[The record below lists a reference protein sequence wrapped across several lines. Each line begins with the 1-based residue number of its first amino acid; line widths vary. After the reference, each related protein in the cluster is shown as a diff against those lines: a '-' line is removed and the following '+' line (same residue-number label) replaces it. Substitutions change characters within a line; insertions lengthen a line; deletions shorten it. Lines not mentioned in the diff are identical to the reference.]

1 MASHLWS
8 PARLETGTRPSK
20 AKPNHTAERARRRE
34 GACMTMRA
42 SEVNL
47 VAPGWAASRELCHSR
62 RVLNP
67 AKTMED
73 DVGKGIL
80 LWLVGVP
87 IPVIILLFACHV
99 IH

>member
-1 MASHLWS
+1 MAIQ
-8 PARLETGTRPSK
+8 AR
-20 AKPNHTAERARRRE
+20 
-34 GACMTMRA
+34 
-42 SEVNL
+42 EVNL
-47 VAPGWAASRELCHSR
+47 AAPGTNGPQGTLPQRPCSQPRQ
-62 RVLNP
+62 
-67 AKTMED
+67 TMED